1 MYFFRNKFSCFDNL
15 QLLGISVQF
24 FNAEFMLRSI
34 TQKFLSINSP
44 LNNFWVLKKWLH
56 NYQEITTF
64 NKWKSVKFLL
74 PTKKIP
80 SYICIHTYMYTH
92 TYICIHTYI
101 CYMYAHTYMYIL
113 LFGENEKFSGIQNEM
128 NLCKLFLTCLT
139 ELVCMLG
146 RNCAMVA
153 KVLITYK
160 S

>member
-80 SYICIHTYMYTH
+80 SYICIHTHICIDTHIYVYTRIYAICTH
-92 TYICIHTYI
+92 THICIYYCLGKMKNLVGYKMRWI
-101 CYMYAHTYMYIL
+101 CANCSWHA
-113 LFGENEKFSGIQNEM
+113 SQN
-128 NLCKLFLTCLT
+128 LY
-139 ELVCMLG
+139 VC
-146 RNCAMVA
+146 
-153 KVLITYK
+153 
-160 S
+160 